1 MINIGIKDALLVVD
15 VQNDFIPGGA
25 LGVAGGEKVAPVI
38 NRISSYFTTR
48 VFTRD
53 WHPANHISFSQ
64 DPKYI
69 DKSWPPHCIQNT
81 WGAEFHSDLKI
92 AAGDRIVSKGD
103 NPLEENYS
111 SFHQTDLAD
120 WLCRQGVNRIFIAGL
135 ATDYCVFTSARDG
148 LQAGF
153 EVLVLEDAV
162 AGVDVPPG
170 SAARALQ
177 ILRDEGVSIIST
189 NDLQRS

>member
-1 MINIGIKDALLVVD
+1 MNIDKHDALLVVD

-25 LGVAGGEKVAPVI
+25 LSVAEGDRIVPVI
-38 NRISSYFTTR
+38 NRISAFFATR

-53 WHPANHISFSQ
+53 WHPASHISFSE

-81 WGAEFHSDLKI
+81 WGAQFHPDLKI
-92 AAGDRIVSKGD
+92 SSGDRIVSKGD

-111 SFHQTDLAD
+111 SFHQTDLTD
-120 WLCRQGVNRIFIAGL
+120 WLCRQGVRRIFIAGL

-153 EVLVLEDAV
+153 EVVVLEDAV

-170 SAARALQ
+170 SSARALQ
-177 ILRDEGVSIIST
+177 KLRDSGVHILSSG
-189 NDLQRS
+189 DLLSE